1 MALAQR
7 QGRDVLTSD
16 QVAASVN
23 TNPVIIRRCLGDL
36 RRAGLV
42 GVRHG
47 AGAGWSLARPAGEIT
62 LLEVHDAVG
71 QEPPF
76 GLHHAEPNLGC
87 PVGRGIRPALSR
99 VYGGPARAR
108 ARAGFG
114 GGPAWK
120 AHSAA
125 ANATMID
132 SDNVLLLRPVP
143 ARSGFPAPAA
153 GRPAAG
159 SVPAGPSRIL
169 VTIYYRDQPFDQAFA
184 D

>member
-1 MALAQR
+1 MLHRGGAVAANSRLTVAVHALAWMALAQR
-7 QGRDVLTSD
+7 QGREVLTSD

-42 GVRHG
+42 RVRHG

-76 GLHHAEPNLGC
+76 GLHHAEPNLEC

-99 VYGGPARAR
+99 VYGG
-108 ARAGFG
+108 
-114 GGPAWK
+114 
-120 AHSAA
+120 
-125 ANATMID
+125 ID
-132 SDNVLLLRPVP
+132 
-143 ARSGFPAPAA
+143 
-153 GRPAAG
+153 
-159 SVPAGPSRIL
+159 
-169 VTIYYRDQPFDQAFA
+169 Q
-184 D
+184 